1 MKDLSERILP
11 GSTIG
16 IIGGG
21 IVSYQLVLSAKKMR
35 YKVAVLSESQNCIA
49 GKTADIHFVCNINDE
64 VSLLKLAEVSDVVT
78 VITETL
84 DKNTYKYLAE
94 KTFFSQ
100 NMYAHSIV
108 KNRYLQKQ
116 FLDSHS
122 INITPYESA
131 VVVSDVYD
139 AAERIG
145 YPCII
150 KQENRQL
157 YGWDNNLIIHSAFE
171 INQTVPL
178 IQQGLCVVESY
189 IEKQSEWEITLC
201 LNDEGYYTIFPPI
214 RIEATNIGELPY
226 IESFEEWE
234 DLKKDTVNQMEL
246 ITKVIASELGVSGT
260 VKVSYFLTNEDNLYV
275 NNIYTFPRE
284 HDILTI
290 HSCSLSVFDLHI
302 KSICNF
308 SLPAVRQLAP
318 TYLLPLYKGEKEALY
333 NLMEKKNKWQFFLND
348 GFRHTQQE
356 GFAQVFPINKQESL
370 QEIKYAGLISDS
382 VEIQDGQS
390 EKR

>member
-1 MKDLSERILP
+1 MSEIILP

-21 IVSYQLVLSAKKMR
+21 VVSYQLVLSAKKMG
-35 YKVAVLSESQNCIA
+35 YKVAVLSEHQDCIA
-49 GKTADIHFVCNINDE
+49 GKAADTHFISDINDA
-64 VSLLKLAEVSDVVT
+64 VNLLKFAEISDVVT
-78 VITETL
+78 VITEKL
-84 DKNTYKYLAE
+84 DKETYNHLGE
-94 KTFFSQ
+94 KTIFSQ
-100 NMYAHSIV
+100 NMYSHSII

-116 FLDSHS
+116 FLDGHS
-122 INITPYESA
+122 INIAPYESA

-145 YPCII
+145 YPCIV
-150 KQENRQL
+150 KQEQRRL

-201 LNDEGYYTIFPPI
+201 VNDEGYYTIFPPM
-214 RIEATNIGELPY
+214 RIEPTNMGEIPY
-226 IESFEEWE
+226 IESFEKWA
-234 DLKKDTVNQMEL
+234 DLKKETVAQMEL

-260 VKVSYFLTNEDNLYV
+260 VKVTFFLTNEDNLYV

-290 HSCSLSVFDLHI
+290 HSCSLSIFDLHI

-308 SLPAVRQLAP
+308 SLPTVRQLAP
-318 TYLLPLYKGEKEALY
+318 TYLLPLYKGDKKELFD
-333 NLMEKKNKWQFFLND
+333 LMEKKNKWQFYINEGFKND
-348 GFRHTQQE
+348 KQL

-382 VEIQDGQS
+382 VDVQDGQS